1 MGSHTLQ
8 PTQSVRIRRGSKALH
23 IYRGALTPSPAAL
36 GADVTGQH
44 TSAYGPLYKRLSK
57 KHSSAAGDTKN
68 FCAEEFKAAL
78 LDEFKAAVLEA
89 VTASQV
95 VLIVLSSTKHVILLA
110 KLLKAVDLEASAA
123 SEVRCRVSGA
133 DCLLALLVLSTRLIA
148 QESTNSCTKLNLSYA
163 SLELRRL
170 ESILISADEC
180 PKRGPGVG
188 TQSGASTS
196 TSRDASLPPHLIA
209 AAATPSRL
217 RYGDPA
223 YRPLSQYRIPSLE
236 YLFLPSPDKKIVIM
250 PSRPSTCI
258 LWRGAP
264 HQKLL

>member
-23 IYRGALTPSPAAL
+23 IYRGALTPSPTAL
-36 GADVTGQH
+36 GAHVTGQH

-68 FCAEEFKAAL
+68 FYAEEFKAAL

-95 VLIVLSSTKHVILLA
+95 VLIVLSSTKHVVLLA

-133 DCLLALLVLSTRLIA
+133 DCLFALLVLSTRRKSKRLVDKIPA
-148 QESTNSCTKLNLSYA
+148 LN
-163 SLELRRL
+163 
-170 ESILISADEC
+170 
-180 PKRGPGVG
+180 
-188 TQSGASTS
+188 
-196 TSRDASLPPHLIA
+196 
-209 AAATPSRL
+209 
-217 RYGDPA
+217 
-223 YRPLSQYRIPSLE
+223 
-236 YLFLPSPDKKIVIM
+236 
-250 PSRPSTCI
+250 
-258 LWRGAP
+258 
-264 HQKLL
+264 